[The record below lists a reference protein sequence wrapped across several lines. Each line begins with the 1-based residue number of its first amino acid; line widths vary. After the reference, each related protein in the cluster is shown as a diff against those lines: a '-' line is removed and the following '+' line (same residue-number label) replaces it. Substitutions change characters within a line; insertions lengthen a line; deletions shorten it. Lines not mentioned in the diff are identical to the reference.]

1 MACRNRLANADI
13 QNLTNNGLKVNWLKN
28 TKGERTM
35 AVIDFTNLI
44 PELMIADN
52 SDTHEFGVVIKDKF
66 GKVNEPVVLKIK
78 NTPLEMIP
86 TQYI

>member
-1 MACRNRLANADI
+1 
-13 QNLTNNGLKVNWLKN
+13 
-28 TKGERTM
+28 M

-66 GKVNEPVVLKIK
+66 GKVNETGCIK
-78 NTPLEMIP
+78 NKKYPIRNNLK
-86 TQYI
+86 